1 MPEQN
6 LKILNGWRIR
16 GTGHSLRE
24 CSALIPTFN
33 RYPQVIRLLEA
44 IADLPDQP
52 GEVVVVDGHAGGDLS
67 ARLQAWAQSKT
78 LAFDLV
84 YAHSDPG
91 LTVQRNA
98 GIDVSTGDYLYYFD
112 DDTVPKP
119 GYFSNIL
126 RVFERDRKR
135 EIGVVGACITNE
147 MDKPVSLRW
156 RLRLKLG
163 LVPKDLPPMRYF
175 HACTSLPRGFMKLF
189 TGTIPVDIV
198 AGGASA
204 WRRDVFD
211 TMRFSEYFQGYSQGE
226 DVESSLR
233 AGRDWKLVCCG
244 DAHIL
249 HLHAP
254 GGRPL
259 KIDRGRMDVVN
270 RYFIMKRFQP
280 PNSLRYTTL
289 FFLDVLFQIMMD
301 LGYYL
306 ARPWQFTPLL
316 RASGLVLGTLECMV
330 NPPRYEEPPVRR
342 RYTLAGEPVPEQ
354 VTSRVKP

>member
-6 LKILNGWRIR
+6 LQILNGWRIP
-16 GTGHSLRE
+16 GSGGALES

-44 IADLPDQP
+44 IAALPDQP
-52 GEVVVVDGHAGGDLS
+52 GEVVVVDGHASGDLS
-67 ARLQAWAQSKT
+67 QRLKQWAATKT

-84 YAHSDPG
+84 YAQSPPG

-98 GIDVSTGDYLYYFD
+98 GIDVSTREYLYYFD
-112 DDTVPKP
+112 DDTVPQP
-119 GYFSNIL
+119 GYFARIL
-126 RVFERDRKR
+126 EVFERDRRR

-163 LVPKDLPPMRYF
+163 LVPKNLGPMRYF

-189 TGTIPVDIV
+189 KGTIPVDIV

-204 WRRDVFD
+204 WRREVFD
-211 TMRFSEYFQGYSQGE
+211 KMRFSEYFQGYSQGE

-233 AGRDWKLVCCG
+233 AGRHWKLVCCG

-259 KIDRGRMDVVN
+259 KVDRGRMDVVN
-270 RYFIMKRFQP
+270 RYFIMKRYQP
-280 PNSLRYTTL
+280 PRPLRYTSL
-289 FFLDVLFQIMMD
+289 FFLDVLFQVAMD
-301 LGYYL
+301 LGYFVV
-306 ARPWQFTPLL
+306 RPWQTTPLL
-316 RASGLVLGTLECMV
+316 RATGLALGTLECFLS
-330 NPPRYEEPPVRR
+330 PPKYEEPPPRR
-342 RYTLAGEPVPEQ
+342 RYALGQAMPEEAIL
-354 VTSRVKP
+354 RVQP